1 LALRLRRRRKRE
13 RGPYNVIEPVVAN
26 EYIPKAAR
34 FAGADTRGRRM
45 STTLMRTSNP
55 TLNQSIFERAELESG
70 HERSAMTV
78 QGAAIKT
85 LILVGIVAVTGAFIW
100 SQLVTQEA
108 VENGV
113 RLVVSHSV
121 AGYVFAGAIVG
132 FIVALVTT
140 FRPQWSPVTAPLYA
154 LCEGAVL
161 GAVSAL
167 FETIYP
173 GIVVQAVAATIG
185 TLVVMMTIFATGLVP
200 VTDRFRAGVIAA
212 TGAVCLV
219 YVASMLL
226 GFFGVHIP
234 YIHESGLIGV
244 GFSVV
249 VVIIAALNLM
259 LDFDQIATHARYGA
273 PKFMEWYCAFSML
286 VTLVWLYLEILR
298 LLAKLRNRN

>member
-1 LALRLRRRRKRE
+1 
-13 RGPYNVIEPVVAN
+13 
-26 EYIPKAAR
+26 
-34 FAGADTRGRRM
+34 
-45 STTLMRTSNP
+45 MRTSNP
-55 TLNQSIFERAELESG
+55 TLNRSIFERAELESG
-70 HERSAMTV
+70 HERNAMTV
-78 QGAAIKT
+78 EGAAIKT
-85 LILVGIVAVTGAFIW
+85 LVLVGIVAVAGAFVW

-113 RLVVSHSV
+113 RLVVSHAV
-121 AGYVFAGAIVG
+121 GGYVFAGAIVA
-132 FIVALVTT
+132 FIVALVTM

-161 GAVSAL
+161 GAISAL

-185 TLVVMMTIFATGLVP
+185 TLVVMMTIFATGLVA

-212 TGAVCLV
+212 TGAIFLV
-219 YVASMLL
+219 YLASMLL

-259 LDFDQIATHARYGA
+259 LDFDQISTNARYGA
-273 PKFMEWYCAFSML
+273 PKFMEWYCGFSLL